1 MPRWAQVHREAEGGE
16 GAAVSEEAC
25 AGQGAHR
32 EVGSEGFAA
41 NRRAVADTGDTGR
54 PSPAAT
60 EPALQGRRK
69 YLGRWTQQGVCGRHG
84 GEGARVT
91 PGDLVRSC
99 SDGASTW
106 AYKQ

>member
-1 MPRWAQVHREAEGGE
+1 MPRRAQGRRETEGRD
-16 GAAVSEEAC
+16 GATVSEETC

-32 EVGSEGFAA
+32 DVGSEGFAA
-41 NRRAVADTGDTGR
+41 NHRAVADTGDTGR

-60 EPALQGRRK
+60 EPALWGRRK

-91 PGDLVRSC
+91 PGDLVRSR
-99 SDGASTW
+99 STGRVPGR
-106 AYKQ
+106 KIG